1 VLDFPT
7 CGKSRGQHF
16 RSLRTQQRA
25 YAPDAIRT
33 RFLLQAAV
41 LTSRSIALRELVS
54 VPPLSYLHE
63 TFARDEAFW
72 TEPAYGPA

>member
-1 VLDFPT
+1 MFDFPT
-7 CGKSRGQHF
+7 CGKSRGKHF

-25 YAPDAIRT
+25 YALGAIGT

-41 LTSRSIALRELVS
+41 LTSRSITVRELVS
-54 VPPLSYLHE
+54 VPPLSYLRE

-72 TEPAYGPA
+72 TGPANGPA